1 MFVPERFASFEYT
14 SNSLT
19 CVLWNQGTNY
29 GDRAI
34 SVLGLVLFQFGFWA
48 TSKHRSRIQ
57 WHTVIISLFTQQV
70 IALFVLKTGAGFHMF
85 MWLANLVSDFSD
97 QGLVGA
103 TFFFDQDTV
112 QNKHWLFVNGV
123 CHILLMEEIS
133 KTMTYILAPVC

>member
-1 MFVPERFASFEYT
+1 MP
-14 SNSLT
+14 NSLT
-19 CVLWNQGTNY
+19 RVLWNQGTNY

-57 WHTVIISLFTQQV
+57 WHTVIVSLFTQQA
-70 IALFVLKTGAGFHMF
+70 IALFVLKTGAGFHLF
-85 MWLANLVSDFSD
+85 MWIANLASDFSS

-103 TFFFDQDTV
+103 VFFFDQDTV

-123 CHILLMEEIS
+123 CHTFLMEGI
-133 KTMTYILAPVC
+133 